1 MAYIVVATRNQHKVD
16 EYRALIND
24 DSVELTSLLDY
35 PDCPEVEENGK
46 TFAEN
51 AALKAVAAS
60 KFCDSAAFADDSGLE
75 VVALGGAPG
84 IYSARYAETPEAR
97 IAKLLKAMENQTDR
111 RARFVCNIAIAF
123 NGEVIADFEG
133 EVKGKIAMTPRGEGG
148 FGYDEQVRLRDECLK
163 LKERGIAFRQSNSD
177 CPAIRELY
185 EGFTIR
191 TVQAKRAINS
201 KGDRRGAVNEVL
213 ISG

>member
-16 EYRALIND
+16 EYRALIDD

-35 PDCPEVEENGK
+35 PECPEIEENGK

-51 AALKAVAAS
+51 AALKAAAAS

-133 EVKGKIAMTPRGEGG
+133 EVKGKIATAPRGEGG
-148 FGYDEQVRLRDECLK
+148 FGYDPVFIPDGYDLTMAELPAEEKNRISHRAV
-163 LKERGIAFRQSNSD
+163 AFRKAAEFVAEQMSM
-177 CPAIRELY
+177 
-185 EGFTIR
+185 F
-191 TVQAKRAINS
+191 
-201 KGDRRGAVNEVL
+201 GDTAF
-213 ISG
+213 

>member
-16 EYRALIND
+16 EYRALIDD

-35 PDCPEVEENGK
+35 PECPEIEENGK

-51 AALKAVAAS
+51 AALKAAAAS

-84 IYSARYAETPEAR
+84 IYSARYAETSEAR

-133 EVKGKIAMTPRGEGG
+133 EVKGKIATAPRGEGG
-148 FGYDEQVRLRDECLK
+148 FGYDPVFIPDGYDLTMAELPAEEKNRISHRAV
-163 LKERGIAFRQSNSD
+163 AFRKAAEFVAEQMSM
-177 CPAIRELY
+177 
-185 EGFTIR
+185 F
-191 TVQAKRAINS
+191 
-201 KGDRRGAVNEVL
+201 GDTAF
-213 ISG
+213 